1 MTLSAG
7 TRLGSYEIV
16 APLGAGGMGEVYR
29 AHDTALGRDVAIK
42 VLPAAVSADPDRLR
56 RFEQEARSAGLLNH
70 PNILSIYGFG
80 EYDGAPYVVSELL
93 EGSTLRDRMAGNAL
107 SPRRAIDYGLQVA
120 QGLAAAHE
128 KGIVHRDLKPENLFV
143 TDDGRVKILDFGLA
157 KLTQPE
163 GWSEAQTAAPT
174 MSAGTEPGVV
184 LGTVGYMSPE
194 QVRGLPADQRS
205 DIFSFGAVLYEMLTG
220 RRAFRGDSAIET
232 MSAILKEDPPELS
245 ETSRNLPPALE
256 RIVRHCLEKSPQ
268 LRIQS
273 ARDLAYDLEG
283 LSGVSGT
290 TVAPRIEAARSRR
303 ALAVALTAA
312 AVLALLALGFLAG
325 RRTAGSTGA
334 KSGVESVRY
343 RRLTFRRGN
352 VVFARF
358 APDGHTIVYSAAW
371 DDKPSEIF
379 LARIDGRE
387 SQPLGIPSA
396 ALLGVSKTGELA
408 VALKKTNLFGTF
420 GAGTLARVPMTGGT
434 PRELVEDVW
443 AADWDPEGTDL
454 AVLRKVDAGWRIEY
468 PVGKKLYETTEDVQS
483 LRFSPKGDRIA
494 FVEGSGP
501 SSLTVVDVASGRK
514 TVLVTNWIVI
524 DTLVWHPSRDEIW
537 FDGVDPSLRAG
548 LSAVDFAGKVRLLTP
563 APDIPIPHDISRDG
577 NVLIERETTRNG
589 ILFRREGEPQERDLS
604 WLESSQVAWV
614 SNDSQA
620 LLFSENAEGGGQKG
634 SVYLRRSD
642 GSPAV
647 RLGDGTA
654 QSLSPDGKWALALE
668 RAPSRRFVLLPTG
681 VGQPRPLD
689 TGRLNLLEGAF
700 LPDGRRIVLAAN
712 EPGHGPR
719 VFVMDAGGGT
729 PRAFSEEGITDG
741 GAISPD
747 GKSVALCGPDR
758 VAKIYPV
765 DGSGA
770 RRVSGV
776 EPNDVPIQWSSDG
789 KSLYLLRRGEIP
801 ARIKRLDLATGKK
814 ELWKELMP
822 ADRAGLI
829 LIESVFVTPDGK
841 SYAYTAARVLSSDL
855 YLATGLK

>member
-80 EYDGAPYVVSELL
+80 EHEGAPYVVSELL

-120 QGLAAAHE
+120 HGLAAAHE

-245 ETSRNLPPALE
+245 ETDRNLPPALE

-358 APDGHTIVYSAAW
+358 APDGQTIVYSAAW
-371 DDKPSEIF
+371 DEKPAEVF

-387 SQPLGIPSA
+387 SRPLGIPSA
-396 ALLGVSKTGELA
+396 SLLGVSRTGELA
-408 VALKKTNLFGTF
+408 VSLKKTNLFGTF

-443 AADWDPEGTDL
+443 SADWNPEGTDL
-454 AVLRKVDAGWRIEY
+454 AVVRKVDAGWRIEY
-468 PVGKKLYETTEDVQS
+468 PVGKKLYETPEDVQAI
-483 LRFSPKGDRIA
+483 RFSPKGDRIA

-501 SSLTVVDVASGRK
+501 SSLAVVDVATGTKKS
-514 TVLVTNWIVI
+514 LVKVWIVV
-524 DTLVWHPSRDEIW
+524 DSPAWHPSRDEIW
-537 FDGVDPSLRAG
+537 FDGVEPSLRKG
-548 LSAVDFAGKVRLLTP
+548 LYAVDLSSRVRMLTQG
-563 APDIPIPHDISRDG
+563 ADIPIMHDISRAGD
-577 NVLIERETTRNG
+577 VLIERETTRNG
-589 ILFRREGEPQERDLS
+589 ILFRREGEREERDLS
-604 WLESSQVAWV
+604 WLESSRLAWV
-614 SNDSQA
+614 SNDGEKV
-620 LLFSENAEGGGQKG
+620 LFSEDQEGGGEKG
-634 SVYLRRSD
+634 TVYLRRTD

-647 RLGDGTA
+647 RLGDGIA
-654 QSLSPDGKWALALE
+654 QSLSPDGKWALVLE
-668 RAPSRRFVLLPTG
+668 PAPSRRLVLLPTG

-689 TGRLNLLEGAF
+689 TGKLNLLGGAF
-700 LPDGRRIVLAAN
+700 LQDGRRIVLAAN
-712 EPGHGPR
+712 EPGHSPR
-719 VFVMDAGGGT
+719 VYVMDVDGGT
-729 PRAFSEEGITDG
+729 PRAFTEESITE
-741 GAISPD
+741 GAAIAPD

-765 DGSGA
+765 DGSRA
-770 RRVSGV
+770 QRISGV
-776 EPNDVPIQWSSDG
+776 EPNDVPIQWSADG
-789 KSLYLLRRGEIP
+789 KSVYLLRRGEIP
-801 ARIKRLDLATGKK
+801 ARIERLDLATGKK

-829 LIESVFVTPDGK
+829 RIETVFVTPDGK
-841 SYAYTAARVLSSDL
+841 SYAYTTSRVLSSDL
-855 YLATGLK
+855 YLVSGLK